1 MRNKSLANS
10 VLVSALSKFEFV
22 VKKGWKWLPLIHLSI
37 SVSVDGSKH
46 ITFFK
51 TLYCKKT
58 ISFPVP
64 ERYFSW
70 YLNLE
75 TDGFVPA
82 KAFCKQALRNHK
94 SLLGNTL

>member
-46 ITFFK
+46 LK
-51 TLYCKKT
+51 
-58 ISFPVP
+58 
-64 ERYFSW
+64 
-70 YLNLE
+70 
-75 TDGFVPA
+75 FV
-82 KAFCKQALRNHK
+82 FN
-94 SLLGNTL
+94 S